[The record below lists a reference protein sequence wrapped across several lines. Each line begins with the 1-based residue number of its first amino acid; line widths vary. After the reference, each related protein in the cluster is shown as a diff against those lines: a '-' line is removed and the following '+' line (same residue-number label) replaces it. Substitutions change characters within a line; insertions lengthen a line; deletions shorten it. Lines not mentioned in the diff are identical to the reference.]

1 MVTRE
6 QLVTAEIIA
15 LEDAR
20 RMAAALHSQAQE
32 EGEERIRAAVQRPP
46 ALPAR
51 TSTQSDPADSSP
63 TSS

>member
-20 RMAAALHSQAQE
+20 RMAAALHGQAQE

-46 ALPAR
+46 ALSTK
-51 TSTQSDPADSSP
+51 TSTHSDPADSPP
-63 TSS
+63 TPS